1 MCLQRSAP
9 VKFIPLRLLVPRWPV
24 RRAVPYGEEVV
35 VTRNVTV
42 PRQVVWILEVT
53 GTPTAGVLDHA
64 DSGLW
69 GKKENWV
76 TVT

>member
-1 MCLQRSAP
+1 M
-9 VKFIPLRLLVPRWPV
+9 
-24 RRAVPYGEEVV
+24 
-35 VTRNVTV
+35 TRNVTV

-69 GKKENWV
+69 GSKENGYSNEQHSPK
-76 TVT
+76 

>member
-1 MCLQRSAP
+1 M
-9 VKFIPLRLLVPRWPV
+9 
-24 RRAVPYGEEVV
+24 RRAVPYREEVV

-53 GTPTAGVLDHA
+53 GTPTTGILDHA

-69 GKKENWV
+69 GSKESRVMV
-76 TVT
+76 TCSAPKASYSTDVFCHKH